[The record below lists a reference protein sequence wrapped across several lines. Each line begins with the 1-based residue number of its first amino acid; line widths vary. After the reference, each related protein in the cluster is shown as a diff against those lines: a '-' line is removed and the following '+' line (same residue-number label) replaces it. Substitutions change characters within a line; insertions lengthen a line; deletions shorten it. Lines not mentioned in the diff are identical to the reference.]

1 MFLRLLIVTGQ
12 FEKTKMSN
20 VLDFMERE
28 YQMVMMTIVL
38 R

>member
-12 FEKTKMSN
+12 FEKTKMLN

-28 YQMVMMTIVL
+28 YQKVMMTIVL